1 MAILGEMGND
11 ASRRTVL
18 ASRLAEAGCVA
29 PDEEA
34 DELLEAAGA
43 DEYLLERLV
52 SRRVSG
58 EPLAWVTGSATFLGH
73 RVLVHPGVYVPR
85 WQTEALVRR
94 AIELLPDCGLA
105 ADLCTGSGAIAVA
118 LSRARPNARV
128 VATDI
133 DPLACRCAADNGVE
147 VFAGYLAEP
156 VPDELRG
163 RFDVVF
169 AVVPY
174 VPTEE
179 IMYLPRDVREHEPLL
194 ALDGGPGGT
203 RVLEQAVW
211 SGAELLQPGGTL
223 LLEVGG
229 DQAEALSGVLTA
241 AGFGPPRSYRD
252 EDGDLRGIEAERR

>member
-43 DEYLLERLV
+43 HEYLLERLV

-94 AIELLPDCGLA
+94 AVELLPDSGLA

-147 VFAGYLAEP
+147 IFAGHLAEP
-156 VPDELRG
+156 LPDELRG
-163 RFDVVF
+163 RFDVVL

-211 SGAELLQPGGTL
+211 SGAELLRSGGTL

-229 DQAEALSGVLTA
+229 DQAEALNGVLTV

-252 EDGDLRGIEAERR
+252 EDGDLRGIEARWR